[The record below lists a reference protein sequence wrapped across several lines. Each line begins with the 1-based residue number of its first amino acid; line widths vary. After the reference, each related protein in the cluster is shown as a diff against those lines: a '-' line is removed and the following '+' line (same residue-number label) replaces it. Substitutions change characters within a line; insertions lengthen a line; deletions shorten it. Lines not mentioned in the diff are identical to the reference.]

1 MDIVI
6 LKNTLLIL
14 LVIFILHFIIKN
26 KLIDDINNERLRF
39 KNCAKNVKN
48 VESIESVKPIES
60 VRSVKPASPSCVKQV
75 RFADK
80 KIEHKVEECEVVN
93 DDFYE
98 NISKNIELEDKE
110 YVDKCEGQLNCKN
123 MIKATSRSE
132 PLQKDKMKELYD
144 FVFDG
149 SEEKEAGEGE
159 GLNKY
164 FPTDVK
170 DTTFLDST
178 ELDKH
183 KAEKLQ
189 EMMKQENNCN
199 FEVIG
204 VIEAEQLDDIHGLD
218 STSSSYFS
226 QI

>member
-39 KNCAKNVKN
+39 KNCAKSVKN
-48 VESIESVKPIES
+48 VESVENVEN
-60 VRSVKPASPSCVKQV
+60 VKPASPSCVKQV

-149 SEEKEAGEGE
+149 SEEKEAGEG
-159 GLNKY
+159 LNKY

-183 KAEKLQ
+183 KAEKLE

>member
-14 LVIFILHFIIKN
+14 LVIFILHFMIKN

-39 KNCAKNVKN
+39 KNCAKSVKTVEN
-48 VESIESVKPIES
+48 VEN
-60 VRSVKPASPSCVKQV
+60 VKPASCVKHV